1 MGLLKLMIIIAFI
14 ASLSSSSA
22 QYANANPSCLCVYVN
37 KHDCGFT
44 ISAVK
49 EVLSNLNDD
58 TEVILIQGTFE
69 SAQQFEQYLSLSGI
83 TSLLHSFHV
92 ITINNETI
100 RGLLSA
106 MQVRTYV
113 DDRLTQQQC
122 EQLKSFAFLN

>member
-14 ASLSSSSA
+14 ASLSNSSA
-22 QYANANPSCLCVYVN
+22 QYDNTNPPCLCAYIN
-37 KHDCGFT
+37 KHDCAFT

-49 EVLSNLNDD
+49 KVLSNLDDD
-58 TEVILIQGTFE
+58 TEVILLQGTFASE
-69 SAQQFEQYLSLSGI
+69 QQFEQYLSLSGI
-83 TSLLHSFHV
+83 ISLLHEYHV

-113 DDRLTQQQC
+113 DDRFSQQQC
-122 EQLKSFAFLN
+122 AYLKSLASHK